1 MALKNLTVQERLL
14 VAGLVLLLA
23 AGTLTRIWRH
33 SRTPDPAPPVTRT
46 R

>member
-14 VAGLVLLLA
+14 VAGLALLLV
-23 AGTLTRIWRH
+23 AGTLTRIWRQ
-33 SRTPDPAPPVTRT
+33 SRTPDSEPPVTQT